1 MREWVKSFLD
11 KYGCKKGH
19 PKRVE
24 RYSLKFFEL
33 TKGILHDF
41 GEKELAYLEIGAGL
55 HDVGYSISSK
65 DHHKHSYDVIMDE
78 NLVGINSTQKKIV
91 ANIARYHRGSIP
103 KENHKNFV
111 LLEDRQKELVKKLG
125 GLVKLADG
133 FDGCLFSEDCEINM
147 DFDYKNR
154 VVCFKIFTLENY
166 SYKDLKPVLRKK
178 DLFEEG
184 FDVQVLFVF
193 SSGC

>member
-1 MREWVKSFLD
+1 MREWIKNFLD

-24 RYSLKFFEL
+24 KYSLKFFEL

-41 GEKELAYLEIGAGL
+41 SEKEIEYLETGACL
-55 HDVGYSISSK
+55 HDVGYSVSSK
-65 DHHKHSYDVIMDE
+65 EHHKHSYDVIMGE
-78 NLVGINSTQKKIV
+78 NLDGMNSEQKKIV
-91 ANIARYHRGSIP
+91 ANIARYHRGSMP
-103 KENHKNFV
+103 KENHKNFI
-111 LLEDRQKELVKKLG
+111 LLEERQKELVKKLG
-125 GLVKLADG
+125 GIVKLADG
-133 FDGCLFSEDCEINM
+133 FDGCPFAPECEM
-147 DFDYKNR
+147 DIAFDDRNR
-154 VVCFKIFTLENY
+154 VVCFRIFTSEDY
-166 SYKDLKPVLRKK
+166 SYEALKPVLRKK